1 MVSNVLVIPNPPL
14 KMEYT
19 NYAVLLIDDDVDD
32 AEMTMYTL
40 RKLNCVDLLH
50 IDDGA
55 DALQYLFGEA
65 NPEPGLILLDLKMP
79 KVDGMQ
85 ILRKLKSDAQ
95 KKHIPVIALISSRD
109 GQKYLESFGLAAD
122 GYLMKP
128 VDCKNFLTMLTQ
140 LGISRLNVKEHR
152 DSGLARSV

>member
-1 MVSNVLVIPNPPL
+1 
-14 KMEYT
+14 MEYAK
-19 NYAVLLIDDDVDD
+19 YAVLLIDDDVDD

-55 DALQYLFGEA
+55 DALHYLFTET

-79 KVDGMQ
+79 KVDGIQ
-85 ILRKLKSDAQ
+85 ILRKLKSDIR
-95 KKHIPVIALISSRD
+95 KKHIPVIALISSRE

-122 GYLMKP
+122 AYLMKP
-128 VDCKNFLTMLTQ
+128 VDCKNFLIVLTQ
-140 LGISRLNVKEHR
+140 IGFSRLNVGEHR
-152 DSGLARSV
+152 NSGLARPFSNN